1 MWENNFICICVFI
14 LDSLVLR
21 PFCRVTRR
29 VDELSTAFSPL
40 FKTYCEPLGDLA
52 TVPSEDMKR
61 KLFSH
66 LRPFISLALN
76 ETFTISSRPLPKGPT
91 NKDSDTRKGTFKKPG
106 DRETLDESDFHMS
119 TSAKYLLISAFLA
132 SRNPATLDAS
142 LFDATGGSDNRKR
155 KRK

>member
-1 MWENNFICICVFI
+1 MLN
-14 LDSLVLR
+14 SLVLR
-21 PFCRVTRR
+21 PFYRITRR
-29 VDELSTAFSPL
+29 VDELSTVLSPL
-40 FKTYCEPLGDLA
+40 FKKYCEPLGDLG

-66 LRPFISLALN
+66 LQPFISLSLN
-76 ETFTISSRPLPKGPT
+76 ETFTVPSRPLLKAT
-91 NKDSDTRKGTFKKPG
+91 ANKDRNMRKSITKKLG
-106 DRETLDESDFHMS
+106 DCETLDGIDFHMS

-142 LFDATGGSDNRKR
+142 LFDSTGGSDNRKR